1 MSPTTGASTA
11 SNWESSVSKDEA
23 GRSVSGRLQRSTP
36 DLLRNLRN
44 TRVMVFH
51 PKDADGEMLAQ
62 QLQRI
67 GCQVITMWPPLPDL
81 PDTVEF
87 VFCAVGPD
95 HPPVDGSWMG
105 GETSVPVIAIINYE
119 NPTVVDAALRLGAQA
134 VLTSPVRSAGILSSL
149 AMAKQMHTELRE
161 LRRRAV
167 RLEQKLLSANQI
179 SEAKAILV
187 RTRSISDSDAYR
199 VIREQAMSKRVA
211 TEEIA
216 RAIIH
221 ADGILSFQTRK

>member
-1 MSPTTGASTA
+1 MARDGTERG
-11 SNWESSVSKDEA
+11 VA
-23 GRSVSGRLQRSTP
+23 GRVQRSTP

-44 TRVMVFH
+44 SRVMVFH

-81 PDTVEF
+81 PDTVDV
-87 VFCAVGPD
+87 VFCAVRPD
-95 HPPVDGSWMG
+95 HAAVRCNWMS
-105 GETSVPVIAIINYE
+105 GEPSVPVIAVINYE
-119 NPTVVDAALRLGAQA
+119 NPTVVDAAMRIGARA
-134 VLTSPVRSAGILSSL
+134 VLVSPVRSAGILSSL
-149 AMAKQMHTELRE
+149 AMAMHSHAEIHE
-161 LRRRAV
+161 VRRRVV
-167 RLEQKLLSANQI
+167 RLEQKLLCANQI

-187 RTRSISDSDAYR
+187 RTRHISDDEAYR
-199 VIREQAMSKRVA
+199 IIREQAMSKRTP

-221 ADGILSFQTRK
+221 ADGILSFTTRQSP

>member
-1 MSPTTGASTA
+1 MARDGTERG
-11 SNWESSVSKDEA
+11 VA
-23 GRSVSGRLQRSTP
+23 GRVQRSTP

-44 TRVMVFH
+44 SRVMVFH

-81 PDTVEF
+81 PDTVDV
-87 VFCAVGPD
+87 VFCAVRPD
-95 HPPVDGSWMG
+95 HAAVRCNWMS
-105 GETSVPVIAIINYE
+105 GEPSVPVIAVINYE
-119 NPTVVDAALRLGAQA
+119 NPTVVDAAMRIGARA
-134 VLTSPVRSAGILSSL
+134 VLVSPVRSAGILSSL
-149 AMAKQMHTELRE
+149 AMAMHAHAEIHE
-161 LRRRAV
+161 VRRRV
-167 RLEQKLLSANQI
+167 LRLEQKLLCANQI

-187 RTRSISDSDAYR
+187 RTRHISDDEAYR
-199 VIREQAMSKRVA
+199 IIREQAMSKRTP

-221 ADGILSFQTRK
+221 ADGILSFTTRQSP

>member
-1 MSPTTGASTA
+1 MWPTSGAFEATK
-11 SNWESSVSKDEA
+11 WEPPVARDGAERGVA
-23 GRSVSGRLQRSTP
+23 GRVQQSTP

-51 PKDADGEMLAQ
+51 PKDSDGEMLAQ

-67 GCQVITMWPPLPDL
+67 GCHVITMWPPLPEL
-81 PDTVEF
+81 PDTVDV
-87 VFCAVGPD
+87 VFCAVRPD
-95 HPPVDGSWMG
+95 HQAVKCVWMG
-105 GETSVPVIAIINYE
+105 AEPSLPVIAIINYE
-119 NPTVVDAALRLGAQA
+119 NPTVVDAALRMGAHA
-134 VLTSPVRSAGILSSL
+134 VLVSPVRSAGILSSL
-149 AMAKQMHTELRE
+149 AMAKHAHGELRE

-187 RTRSISDSDAYR
+187 RTRNVSDSEAYR
-199 VIREQAMSKRVA
+199 VIREQAMSKRVP

-221 ADGILSFQTRK
+221 ADGILSFNVR

>member
-1 MSPTTGASTA
+1 MNSEP
-11 SNWESSVSKDEA
+11 SVGKDGTERGVA
-23 GRSVSGRLQRSTP
+23 GRVQRSTP

-51 PKDADGEMLAQ
+51 PKDPDGEILAQ

-67 GCQVITMWPPLPDL
+67 GCQVITMWPPLAEL
-81 PDTVEF
+81 PDTVDM
-87 VFCAVGPD
+87 VFCAVRPD
-95 HPPVDGSWMG
+95 HAAVTCHWMG
-105 GETSVPVIAIINYE
+105 AEPAVPLIAVISYE
-119 NPTVVDAALRLGAQA
+119 NPTVVDAALRMGALA
-134 VLTSPVRSAGILSSL
+134 VLVSPLRSAGILSSL
-149 AMAKQMHTELRE
+149 AMAKHAHAEWRE
-161 LRRRAV
+161 LRRRAA
-167 RLEQKLLSANQI
+167 RLEQKLVSANQI

-187 RTRSISDSDAYR
+187 RTRHVSDSEAYR

-221 ADGILSFQTRK
+221 ADGILSFQG

>member
-1 MSPTTGASTA
+1 MASADTA
-11 SNWESSVSKDEA
+11 RGVA
-23 GRSVSGRLQRSTP
+23 GRAQRSTP

-44 TRVMVFH
+44 SRVMVFH
-51 PKDADGEMLAQ
+51 PKDSDGEMLAQ

-67 GCQVITMWPPLPDL
+67 GCQVITVWPPLPDL
-81 PDTVEF
+81 PDTVEV

-95 HPPVDGSWMG
+95 HAALKCSWMG
-105 GETSVPVIAIINYE
+105 ADPAVPVIAIINYE
-119 NPTVVDAALRLGAQA
+119 NPTIVDAALRMGAQA
-134 VLTSPVRSAGILSSL
+134 VLVAPVRSAGILSSL
-149 AMAKQMHTELRE
+149 VMAKHTHAQLRE
-161 LRRRAV
+161 VRRRAK

-187 RTRSISDSDAYR
+187 RTRQVSDSEAYR
-199 VIREQAMSKRVA
+199 VIREQAMSKRVP

-221 ADGILSFQTRK
+221 ADGILSFQGRE

>member
-1 MSPTTGASTA
+1 MPRA
-11 SNWESSVSKDEA
+11 EA
-23 GRSVSGRLQRSTP
+23 GRGVSGRVQRSTP

-51 PKDADGEMLAQ
+51 PKDPDGEMLAQ

-67 GCQVITMWPPLPDL
+67 GCQVITMWPPLADL

-87 VFCAVGPD
+87 VFCAIGPD
-95 HPPVDGSWMG
+95 HDVMDCAWMG
-105 GETSVPVIAIINYE
+105 SETLVPVIAIINYE
-119 NPTVVDAALRLGAQA
+119 NPTVVDAVLRMGAQA
-134 VLTSPVRSAGILSSL
+134 VLISPVRSAGILSSL
-149 AMAKQMHTELRE
+149 VMAKQMHTELRE

-167 RLEQKLLSANQI
+167 RLEEKLLSANQI

-187 RTRSISDSDAYR
+187 RTRNISDTDAYR

-221 ADGILSFQTRK
+221 ADGILSFQSGK

>member
-1 MSPTTGASTA
+1 MIGDCTVTNLEPLVARDGA
-11 SNWESSVSKDEA
+11 ERGVA
-23 GRSVSGRLQRSTP
+23 GRVQHSTP

-44 TRVMVFH
+44 SRVMVFH

-67 GCQVITMWPPLPDL
+67 GCQVITMWPPLPEL
-81 PDTVEF
+81 PDTVEV
-87 VFCAVGPD
+87 VFCAVRPD
-95 HPPVDGSWMG
+95 HAAVRCSWMG
-105 GETSVPVIAIINYE
+105 GEPSVPVIAIINYE
-119 NPTVVDAALRLGAQA
+119 NPTVVDAALRMGAMA
-134 VLTSPVRSAGILSSL
+134 VMVSPIRSAGILSSL
-149 AMAKQMHTELRE
+149 AMAKHAHAELRDM
-161 LRRRAV
+161 RRRAT

-187 RTRSISDSDAYR
+187 RTRQVSDTEAYR

-211 TEEIA
+211 IEEIA

-221 ADGILSFQTRK
+221 ADGILSFQGRPGT

>member
-1 MSPTTGASTA
+1 MIGACTVTNLEPLVA
-11 SNWESSVSKDEA
+11 RDGAERGVA
-23 GRSVSGRLQRSTP
+23 GRVQHSTP

-44 TRVMVFH
+44 SRVIVFH

-81 PDTVEF
+81 PDTVEV
-87 VFCAVGPD
+87 VFCAVRPD
-95 HPPVDGSWMG
+95 HAAVKCSWMG
-105 GETSVPVIAIINYE
+105 GEPSVPVIAIINYE
-119 NPTVVDAALRLGAQA
+119 NPTVVDAALRMGATA
-134 VLTSPVRSAGILSSL
+134 VIVSPIRSAGILSSL
-149 AMAKQMHTELRE
+149 AMAKHAHAELRDV
-161 LRRRAV
+161 RRRAT
-167 RLEQKLLSANQI
+167 RLEQKLVSVNQI

-187 RTRSISDSDAYR
+187 RTRKVSDSEAYR
-199 VIREQAMSKRVA
+199 VIREQAMSKRVP

-221 ADGILSFQTRK
+221 ADGILSFKGRE

>member
-1 MSPTTGASTA
+1 MARDGTERG
-11 SNWESSVSKDEA
+11 VV
-23 GRSVSGRLQRSTP
+23 GRVQRSTP

-44 TRVMVFH
+44 SRVMVFH

-81 PDTVEF
+81 PDTVDV
-87 VFCAVGPD
+87 VFCAVRPD
-95 HPPVDGSWMG
+95 HAAVRCNWMSG
-105 GETSVPVIAIINYE
+105 DPSVPVIAVINYE
-119 NPTVVDAALRLGAQA
+119 NPTVVDAAMRIGARA
-134 VLTSPVRSAGILSSL
+134 VLVSPVRSAGILSSL
-149 AMAKQMHTELRE
+149 AMAMHAHAEIHE
-161 LRRRAV
+161 VRRRV
-167 RLEQKLLSANQI
+167 LRLEQKLLCANQI

-187 RTRSISDSDAYR
+187 RTRHISDDEAYR
-199 VIREQAMSKRVA
+199 IIREQAMSKRTP

-221 ADGILSFQTRK
+221 ADGILSFTTRQSP